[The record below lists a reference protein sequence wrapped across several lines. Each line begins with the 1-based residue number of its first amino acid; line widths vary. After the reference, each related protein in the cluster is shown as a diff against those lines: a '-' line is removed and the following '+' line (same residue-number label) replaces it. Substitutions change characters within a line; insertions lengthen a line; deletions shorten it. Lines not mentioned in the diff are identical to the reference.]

1 MKKDKNILFTVNLLS
16 IKDLQSVRSMDA
28 SSGFQV
34 EQWLEDNSE
43 YAWGIFKNGTDELIG
58 YCTIGYT
65 KEVKDT
71 SADYFDEISESL
83 KQLWEIDI
91 PVKINDWEEKQLEWE
106 KIAQKYNCDFLGYDI
121 IHKRV
126 EVGIGWEN
134 GFPEFDV
141 LNQLI
146 EEIEKQMKIKQE
158 KAKNGYYI

>member
-1 MKKDKNILFTVNLLS
+1 MNTYGTSAICPCCGKTLYTSNIPGYSFVCKDCDKNF
-16 IKDLQSVRSMDA
+16 
-28 SSGFQV
+28 
-34 EQWLEDNSE
+34 
-43 YAWGIFKNGTDELIG
+43 
-58 YCTIGYT
+58 YT

-146 EEIEKQMKIKQE
+146 EEIEKQMKIIKR
-158 KAKNGYYI
+158 N